1 MMDNDKAMG
10 LLERGEADG
19 ILVSVLLLRSRG
31 HIWLSFDGN
40 EWEVIDSELIRKQ
53 FVI

>member
-19 ILVSVLLLRSRG
+19 ILVSVLLLRVG
-31 HIWLSFDGN
+31 ENLWLSFDGD
-40 EWEVIDSELIRKQ
+40 EWERVDSELIKKQ
-53 FVI
+53 F